1 MYNQLHAP
9 IMVNQAMIS
18 KCLDDLNQSLVS
30 GTPSSTLEALKALP
44 LASQLPPLIDI
55 AASLYHEEMGA
66 NRADAGEDLG
76 LKDVKSGVQFLNA
89 ISRVNRS
96 IDTYEAKDIWKYLA
110 APNVHLQGVE
120 ENNSQEYHTVMTAMK
135 QQKIASRDPCL
146 FLTYFDLQTLI
157 DEVNAKMQEAN
168 SKVGVL
174 MNVNK
179 CVSEGDIPGI
189 MAALSHKALELSREP
204 SQHDA
209 VHYYQLFK
217 ILHSAKREMLGEKA
231 AELWLEDIQEV
242 VDAVARNAK
251 EAMQIAQILSQ
262 INKNASNRDDKAL
275 YNTLKNPILAFL
287 KLQRSYLSQT
297 VEQLLKIQQE
307 RASKASK
314 PFSYWITYEVS
325 DTSKVFLNLEDGTY
339 QWSTPSNFNTK
350 TEYLT
355 FVDVGESEAFVIR
368 QAHHDQTVENMV
380 VRLQAVCRGKLLR
393 QKLKSYNTAAVKI
406 QAWWRM
412 IRQKKMYVMY
422 RQALKMWEPRIIVLQ
437 RAVRAWLHRRRL
449 KLLTKYFAKHENY
462 VIVLQR
468 AWRVHRARQDLQALT
483 QCQNPPLSIIRKFLH
498 LLDVSDID
506 FEEVNRL
513 QRLKNEMVQTIRRTH
528 QMEDQV
534 DGLDVKIGLLVHN
547 RINLQELLPV
557 DKENMNPNISGN
569 TLGKGKNS
577 TMRKSKRGSKENIKV
592 GTIRSQKGLK
602 ALTKESREK
611 LINYQH
617 LFYLLQTQPHY
628 LATLIFAIPPGKTTK
643 FIENVIFTL
652 YNYGAND
659 RDNYLLLKLFK
670 TALEEEIRSKV
681 LRMSDIASG
690 NPLVVKMIVAFNRKG
705 HGQAALRDMLGPLIN
720 KVMED
725 KNMHIH
731 TNPIDIYKS
740 WVNQMEMQS
749 GQASGLPYVVTQE
762 QALQYPEVQERL
774 KQAINTLKEITSSFC
789 VKITNSRHMI
799 PYAMLFMA
807 KVMRSALQNRF
818 PHIAEKE
825 ILKVVGNL
833 VYYRYINSAIVAP
846 DAFDIVNVS
855 PDQKLSNNQRRN
867 LASIAKILQFAASKK
882 GFGEEACHLTCLN
895 PFIVECHEKFKDFFR
910 QCCEV
915 EDPETVYNVTQYS
928 EATLIS
934 KPTVYITH
942 QEIVET
948 HQLLLDHEEIL
959 APDCNDTLHTLLSC
973 LGDRPSVESLT
984 PENGNS
990 SGHTEICLAL
1000 TNKFEVPEN
1009 TEEKESKDP
1018 NKMFTRTK
1026 QLLIDVINCVPGKK
1040 VSDMATCP
1048 TLAPQEQKYRAIMS
1062 TRSAQQ
1068 QQAKLNNTTLN
1079 NNSPMPIDNNR
1090 VSLHEV
1096 KTRLSHNLRR
1106 LETQGQATKTDN
1118 YQSLLTSIGNDII
1131 NQKQIRMSRKTE
1143 LQRHLL
1149 TARQLE
1155 EKEKFYKEQMQS
1167 YQTYLSTC
1175 LGNIAARNKNVHA
1188 AISDKKNKSKNIIK
1202 CTAIKLKE
1210 KGVLLEIE
1218 ELPDVQLKNVLF
1230 EISPLA
1236 QTGVFH
1242 VQVKF
1247 MGVAMELVTVDIQEL
1262 LQLQYEGVTVSNMFR
1277 KVKVNVNLLIHL
1289 LNAKFYKKKK

>member
-18 KCLDDLNQSLVS
+18 KCLDDLNQSLES

-44 LASQLPPLIDI
+44 LASQLPPLIE
-55 AASLYHEEMGA
+55 AAAPLYHEEMGA
-66 NRADAGEDLG
+66 NREDAGEDLG
-76 LKDVKSGVQFLNA
+76 LMEVKSGVQFLNA
-89 ISRVNRS
+89 IARVNRS

-110 APNVHLQGVE
+110 APTVHLQGVE
-120 ENNSQEYHTVMTAMK
+120 ENNSQEYHTIMIAMK
-135 QQKIASRDPCL
+135 SVKISSQDPCPY
-146 FLTYFDLQTLI
+146 LTYLDLTTSI

-174 MNVNK
+174 MMVNK

-189 MAALSHKALELSREP
+189 MTALSHKALELPDGP

-209 VHYYQLFK
+209 VHYYQMLK
-217 ILHSAKREMLGEKA
+217 MLHSAKREMLGEKA

-242 VDAVARNAK
+242 VDAVSRNAK
-251 EAMQIAQILSQ
+251 EATQMAQILTQ
-262 INKNASNRDDKAL
+262 MNKNAKNKDDKAL
-275 YNTLKNPILAFL
+275 YNTLKSPVLAFL
-287 KLQRSYLSQT
+287 KLQRNSLRQT
-297 VEQLLKIQQE
+297 VEQLLKVHQE
-307 RASKASK
+307 RIKLSK
-314 PFSYWITYEVS
+314 PHSPWITYEVL

-339 QWSTPSNFNTK
+339 QWLAPSNLDK
-350 TEYLT
+350 ETEYLT
-355 FVDVGESEAFVIR
+355 LADVRESEDEVIKK
-368 QAHHDQTVENMV
+368 AHYDQKVENIV

-412 IRQKKMYVMY
+412 IKQRKMYVMY
-422 RQALKMWEPRIIVLQ
+422 RQALKMMEPRIIVLQ
-437 RAVRAWLHRRRL
+437 RAVRVWLQRRRL
-449 KLLTKYFAKHENY
+449 KLLTKYFAKHEKY

-468 AWRVHRARQDLQALT
+468 AWRAHKARQDLQSLT
-483 QCQNPPLSIIRKFLH
+483 QCKNPPLSVIKKFIH
-498 LLDVSDID
+498 LLDVSDTD

-513 QRLKNEMVQTIRRTH
+513 QHLKSDMVQTIRRTH
-528 QMEDQV
+528 QMEDDV

-547 RINLQELLPV
+547 RINLQDVLLV
-557 DKENMNPNISGN
+557 DKENMNPNVAGN
-569 TLGKGKNS
+569 TLIKGKNS

-592 GTIRSQKGLK
+592 GTIRSTKGLK
-602 ALTKESREK
+602 ALTKESREN
-611 LINYQH
+611 LVNYQH

-681 LRMSDIASG
+681 LRMSDVASG

-705 HGQAALRDMLGPLIN
+705 HGQAALRDMLGPLIL
-720 KVMED
+720 KVMDD
-725 KNMHIH
+725 KNMHIN

-762 QALQYPEVQERL
+762 QALQYPEVQEKL
-774 KQAINTLKEITSSFC
+774 KQAINTLKEITTSFC

-846 DAFDIVNVS
+846 DAFDIVNVT
-855 PDQKLSNNQRRN
+855 PDQKLSNSQRRN

-882 GFGEEACHLTCLN
+882 GFGEEASHLTCLN

-934 KPTVYITH
+934 KPTIYISL

-959 APDCNDTLHTLLSC
+959 APDCNDLLHSLLSC
-973 LGDRPSVESLT
+973 LCDRPSVESLT
-984 PENGNS
+984 PENGGS

-1000 TNKFEVPEN
+1000 TNKFEVPESK
-1009 TEEKESKDP
+1009 EDKESKDP
-1018 NKMFTRTK
+1018 CKMFTRTK
-1026 QLLIDVINCVPGKK
+1026 QLLTDVINCVQGNIIGN
-1040 VSDMATCP
+1040 MATCP

-1062 TRSAQQ
+1062 TKSAQQ

-1079 NNSPMPIDNNR
+1079 TNSPMPTDNNR

-1096 KTRLSHNLRR
+1096 KTRLNHNLRR
-1106 LETQGQATKTDN
+1106 LETQGLTTKSDN
-1118 YQSLLTSIGNDII
+1118 YQTLLTSIGIDII
-1131 NQKQIRMSRKTE
+1131 NQKQIRISRKTE
-1143 LQRHLL
+1143 LQKLLL

-1155 EKEKFYKEQMQS
+1155 EKEKFYKEQLQS
-1167 YQTYLSTC
+1167 YQTYLKTC

-1188 AISDKKNKSKNIIK
+1188 AINDKKNKSKNIAK
-1202 CTAIKLKE
+1202 YTAIKLKE

-1218 ELPDVQLKNVLF
+1218 ELPNVQLKNVLF

-1247 MGVAMELVTVDIQEL
+1247 MGVAMELVSVDIQEL
-1262 LQLQYEGVTVSNMFR
+1262 LQQQYEGVTVSNMFR

-1289 LNAKFYKKKK
+1289 LNTKFYSKKKK